1 MNAPSTP
8 LRAGASPYRDLFAAL
23 DEAEE
28 LQTCIASVADL
39 CGTDCGLDARM
50 NGARD
55 RLATL
60 LSYLYRQ
67 QKRAMETLRDA
78 LHASD
83 PEAR

>member
-28 LQTCIASVADL
+28 VQTCIASVADL

-60 LSYLYRQ
+60 LGFLHRQ
-67 QKRAMETLRDA
+67 HRQALDGLRDA